1 MAIYQRY
8 SHVLAKLSKENRWD
22 FESSHSSEISRIWSL
37 LTEREPKIFNG
48 PVLMSRDVSG
58 DYSTLKVNLLRTSY
72 AAFMAWRELSHPS
85 RSAKLCFPIAAI
97 KTSDDFFLLGT
108 MAAHTSNAG
117 LSYFPSGTLNDD
129 DVLQDTTV
137 DLERSLIREVEE
149 ETGLTFE
156 DFTLADEWIRVEN
169 DVRCAFFKEAQLKW
183 SRLEVTDRIKKFLE
197 GQVDPELSGV
207 VFVKEAS
214 DLAGLNLPAV
224 QREYFE
230 KNLPDR

>member
-1 MAIYQRY
+1 MTIYQKHL
-8 SHVLAKLSKENRWD
+8 HVLAKLDRENRWD
-22 FESSHSSEISRIWSL
+22 FESSHSSDIARIWSL
-37 LTEREPKIFNG
+37 LTAREPKIFNG

-58 DYSTLKVNLLRTSY
+58 DYSTLNVSLLRTSY
-72 AAFMAWRELSHPS
+72 AAFMAWRELKHPS

-117 LSYFPSGTLNDD
+117 MSYFPSGTLNDD
-129 DVLQDTTV
+129 DVLQDGTV
-137 DLERSLIREVEE
+137 ALERSLIREVKE
-149 ETGLTFE
+149 ETGLTLE
-156 DFTLADEWIRVEN
+156 EFTLAGEWTRVEN

-183 SRLEVTDRIKKFLE
+183 SRMEVSDRIERFLAE
-197 GQVDPELSGV
+197 QVDSELSGV
-207 VFVKEAS
+207 VFVKDTS

>member
-1 MAIYQRY
+1 MTIYQKY
-8 SHVLAKLSKENRWD
+8 SHVLAELDSENRWD

-58 DYSTLKVNLLRTSY
+58 DYSTLKVSLLRTSY
-72 AAFMAWRELSHPS
+72 AAFMAWRELKHPS
-85 RSAKLCFPIAAI
+85 KSAKLCFPIAAI
-97 KTSDDFFLLGT
+97 KTSDDFFVLGI
-108 MAAHTSNAG
+108 MAAHTSNPG
-117 LSYFPSGTLNDD
+117 MSYFPSGTLNDD
-129 DVLQDTTV
+129 DVLQDATV
-137 DLERSLIREVEE
+137 DLERSLIREIEE

-183 SRLEVTDRIKKFLE
+183 SRLEVADRIEKFLA

-230 KNLPDR
+230 KILPDR